1 MHQLRRHHEFEYRS
15 RSGEDLLGRVDIWTD
30 VAATR
35 AVLVLRDLPVGEA
48 GCALNTLN
56 DTVLP
61 YLLRPDT
68 KLLILAL
75 HPAEAGVKARALVLP
90 QSA

>member
-30 VAATR
+30 VAAAR

-48 GCALNTLN
+48 TCALTALN

-68 KLLILAL
+68 QLLILAL
-75 HPAEAGVKARALVLP
+75 HPGEAGVKARALVLP
-90 QSA
+90 HSA